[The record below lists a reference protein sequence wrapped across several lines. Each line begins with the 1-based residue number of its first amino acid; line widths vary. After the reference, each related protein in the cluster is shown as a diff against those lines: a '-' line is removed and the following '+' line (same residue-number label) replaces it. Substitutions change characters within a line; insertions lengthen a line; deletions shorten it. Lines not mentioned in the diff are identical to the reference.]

1 MDQGIGEKTGA
12 RWSMRMMIIMIVI
25 GIAIIVTGVLHIN
38 SVLACKAEV
47 MGTYVKYNTVHSG
60 HGDTHEP
67 VFRYHIKGEEF
78 QGRCMNKLSLEEIQ
92 KQFVVGQ
99 SYTIYV
105 NDKKPGYFVTNRKV
119 PVQDVIFVVAGLAF
133 LAGAYLF

>member
-1 MDQGIGEKTGA
+1 
-12 RWSMRMMIIMIVI
+12 
-25 GIAIIVTGVLHIN
+25 
-38 SVLACKAEV
+38 
-47 MGTYVKYNTVHSG
+47 
-60 HGDTHEP
+60 
-67 VFRYHIKGEEF
+67 
-78 QGRCMNKLSLEEIQ
+78 MNKLSLEEIQ